1 MRILILAALLLA
13 LFAAGAIA
21 AAIAIRVAPSD
32 PTRWHADPTN
42 VPGTGKSNDFRTIP
56 EGFDAPDEDM
66 VSPVFIAS
74 STELAEAFDAMALA
88 QPRTERVAGEPADFW
103 ITYVQ
108 RSRVFQFPDY
118 ISVWVVDLGDGRSS
132 LAVYSRARYGW
143 SDFGVNAARVRA
155 WLDALPLPH
164 ARDP

>member
-1 MRILILAALLLA
+1 MRVLILAALLLA
-13 LFAAGAIA
+13 LLAAGAIA
-21 AAIAIRVAPSD
+21 AAIAVRVAPSD
-32 PTRWHADPTN
+32 PGRWHADPIH
-42 VPGTGKSNDFRTIP
+42 VPGTGKSNDFRAIP

-66 VSPVFIAS
+66 VSPVFAAPAA
-74 STELAEAFDAMALA
+74 ELAAAFDAMALA
-88 QPRTERVAGEPADFW
+88 QPRTERLAGDPNDFW
-103 ITYVQ
+103 MTYVQ

-155 WLDALPLPH
+155 WLAAVPLPH
-164 ARDP
+164 AGAP